1 MFGLSKPLVYGIA
14 ALVLAALISLG
25 IGMSLVAYRGALS
38 DAAAS
43 ARKERDAHWTAEI
56 EKSNRIVAE
65 ALAESERVAAAADRA
80 SRDAA
85 DREKQLLSDL
95 EKANAAL
102 PDAGSIGL
110 SRERVCLIDPSGC
123 QDGTR

>member
-1 MFGLSKPLVYGIA
+1 MIPSKPILYGIA

-102 PDAGSIGL
+102 PEAGSIGL
-110 SRERVCLIDPSGC
+110 SRERVCLLDPSGC

>member
-1 MFGLSKPLVYGIA
+1 MIPSKPILYSIA

-25 IGMSLVAYRGALS
+25 VGMSLVAYRGALS
-38 DAAAS
+38 DAAES
-43 ARKERDAHWTAEI
+43 ARKERDAHWTAEL

-65 ALAESERVAAAADRA
+65 ARAEAERVAAAADRA
-80 SRDAA
+80 ARDAA

-102 PDAGSIGL
+102 PDAGATGL
-110 SRERVCLIDPSGC
+110 SRERVCLIDPAGC
-123 QDGTR
+123 QDGTP

>member
-1 MFGLSKPLVYGIA
+1 MIPSKPILYGIA

-43 ARKERDAHWTAEI
+43 ARKERDAHWTAEL

-65 ALAESERVAAAADRA
+65 ARAEAERVAAAADRA
-80 SRDAA
+80 ARDAA

-102 PDAGSIGL
+102 PDAGSVGL
-110 SRERVCLIDPSGC
+110 SRERVCLIDPAGC
-123 QDGTR
+123 SHSDR

>member
-1 MFGLSKPLVYGIA
+1 MIPSKPVIYGIA

-25 IGMSLVAYRGALS
+25 IGMSLVAYRGALN
-38 DAAAS
+38 DAAES
-43 ARKERDAHWTAEI
+43 ARKERDAHWTAEL

-65 ALAESERVAAAADRA
+65 ARAEAERVAAAADRA
-80 SRDAA
+80 ARDAA

-110 SRERVCLIDPSGC
+110 SRERVCLIDPAGC

>member
-1 MFGLSKPLVYGIA
+1 MIPSKLILYGIA

-102 PDAGSIGL
+102 PEAGSIGL
-110 SRERVCLIDPSGC
+110 SRERVCLLDPSGC

>member
-1 MFGLSKPLVYGIA
+1 MFGLSKPILYGIA
-14 ALVLAALISLG
+14 VLALAALISLG
-25 IGMSLVAYRGALS
+25 IGMSLAAYRGAIR
-38 DAAAS
+38 DAAES

-65 ALAESERVAAAADRA
+65 ARAEAERVAAAADRA
-80 SRDAA
+80 ARDAA

-102 PDAGSIGL
+102 PEAGSIGL
-110 SRERVCLIDPSGC
+110 SRERVCLLDPSGC

>member
-1 MFGLSKPLVYGIA
+1 MIPSKPIIYGIA

-80 SRDAA
+80 ARDAA

-110 SRERVCLIDPSGC
+110 SRERVCLLDPAGC

>member
-1 MFGLSKPLVYGIA
+1 MIPSKLILYGIA

-25 IGMSLVAYRGALS
+25 IGMSLVAYRGALR
-38 DAAAS
+38 DAAES

-102 PDAGSIGL
+102 PEAGSIGL